1 MTAITSTERAPA
13 TGTSWPTVV
22 VLAAAGFLALAVELS
37 PAGLLTRIAPDL
49 DASVA
54 AAGSLTALYSLGNA
68 VLVLPLTALA
78 VRFDRRAVLAA
89 TLVVFVLGNLLVMLA
104 DGLPPALTGRFV
116 SGGAHGLL
124 MALSPA
130 VAMRMV
136 PQDQSQKALSLVVGA
151 NTLGIALGAPL
162 TSVVGTN
169 FGWRVTFAG
178 AAAVA
183 LLAAAVLFKVMPRV
197 ADSRTQPVS
206 LLGAVRLPGVLRLAG
221 AYALL
226 MLAYMAVITY
236 IDPLLTQRGAP
247 PLVVSASLT
256 IFGGAGI
263 LGVWLGGR
271 LLRRSRHLALV
282 TITLLTGLA
291 YLLLFLISGPLGL
304 VLGLLAL
311 WGVGFAGGVLV
322 AQEVVLHVGF
332 RARETVTSIS
342 VVMAQ
347 LGMAVGSALGGV
359 VVETAGVGATPALG
373 LAAVG
378 LALLLVVG
386 SRGVLD
392 RATAAQAVTDQT
404 RRAPVGAQQ
413 A

>member
-1 MTAITSTERAPA
+1 MNTTPA
-13 TGTSWPTVV
+13 TAARPGSTATSWLTVV

-49 DASVA
+49 DVSVA
-54 AAGSLTALYSLGNA
+54 TAGSLTALYSLGNA

-78 VRFDRRAVLAA
+78 VRFDRRTILAA
-89 TLVVFVLGNLLVMLA
+89 TLVVFVLGNALVVVA
-104 DGLPPALTGRFV
+104 DGLPVALAGRFV

-130 VAMRMV
+130 VAMRLV
-136 PQDQSQKALSLVVGA
+136 PREQSQRALSVVVGA

-162 TSVVGTN
+162 TSVVGTT

-178 AAAVA
+178 AAALALVA
-183 LLAAAVLFKVMPRV
+183 AAVILKVMPSLHGDSAEPVSLLAAAR
-197 ADSRTQPVS
+197 Q
-206 LLGAVRLPGVLRLAG
+206 PGVLRLSS
-221 AYALL
+221 AYALV
-226 MLAYMAVITY
+226 MLGYMAVITY
-236 IDPLLTQRGAP
+236 IDPFLTGRGAP
-247 PLVVSASLT
+247 SLVVSASLT

-263 LGVWLGGR
+263 VGVWLSGR
-271 LLRRSRHLALV
+271 ILRRSRYLAL
-282 TITLLTGLA
+282 LSMPALSGAA
-291 YLLLFLISGPLGL
+291 YLLLLLVHGPLGL

-311 WGVGFAGGVLV
+311 WGVGFSGGVLV

-359 VVETAGVGATPALG
+359 VVGTVGVGATPALG
-373 LAAVG
+373 LGAVL
-378 LALLLVVG
+378 LALVLIVS

-392 RATAAQAVTDQT
+392 RATAAQALV
-404 RRAPVGAQQ
+404 AGQQ
-413 A
+413 AAGTTAR